1 MAREVPVFISY
12 ARSDGEKHAQELQLP
27 SLCIPGGSQT
37 RGDDA
42 RDDPS
47 RTEPSLG
54 PSAAKADA
62 RDCRQ
67 SLRQRSAAG
76 ALAAARN
83 RTDLPAQEESRSA
96 GNPGWTSLA
105 TLPAA
110 MDRGTHQCL
119 VGELPTFGRALRPFA
134 DNLWCF
140 FSYRLLH
147 DRLTES
153 CAIASR
159 RFVGS
164 ASLNCSEGFH
174 GPTCQPRSS
183 AVMNCTGVLQLCKLY
198 SKSRFVGCIRLVDA
212 TPSECKSAVKRW
224 CCYEIREVGAFCDR

>member
-147 DRLTES
+147 DRLTEG

-159 RFVGS
+159 TVWRISWSDAWLRVCWGLGPPS
-164 ASLNCSEGFH
+164 GLPEGRR
-174 GPTCQPRSS
+174 RSS
-183 AVMNCTGVLQLCKLY
+183 LCRKPNCLPSSSQ
-198 SKSRFVGCIRLVDA
+198 KSRA
-212 TPSECKSAVKRW
+212 
-224 CCYEIREVGAFCDR
+224 